1 MQGAIG
7 ARTYRFAVADV
18 VDDPADP
25 RLADYVDLTD
35 PDVRR
40 RMEGERGFFIAES
53 PLVVRR
59 LLASG
64 RPVRSVLV
72 TPRQQAALA
81 DALDGLAVPV
91 YVAGPDVLRRVVGFD
106 LHRGAVASAAR
117 WPLPA
122 SADVLRGAHR
132 VVVLEKVNDHEN
144 LGLIFRSAA
153 ALGADAVLLD
163 RECSDPLYRRSVRVS
178 IGSVL
183 TLPWTRVDAVGEVL
197 DAGFDGVAF
206 TPDEGALELE
216 TFAWPHRCALLFGPE
231 GPGLSRTWL
240 ESVQWRVRIPM
251 SGGVDSLNVATAVA
265 IGLYASRSI
274 TPPAGRS

>member
-1 MQGAIG
+1 MTAL
-7 ARTYRFAVADV
+7 
-18 VDDPADP
+18 VDDPEDP

-40 RMEGERGFFIAES
+40 RVEGDRGFFIAES

-64 RPVRSVLV
+64 RPLRSVLV
-72 TPRQQAALA
+72 TPRQHAAMADVLA
-81 DALDGLAVPV
+81 GLAVPV
-91 YVAGPDVLRRVVGFD
+91 YVAGPEVLRRVVGFD

-117 WPLPA
+117 WALPA
-122 SADVLRGAHR
+122 YADVLRGARR

-178 IGSVL
+178 IGAVL
-183 TLPWTRVDAVGEVL
+183 TLPWTRVDTVAEVL
-197 DAGFDGVAF
+197 DEGFEGIAF
-206 TPDEGALELE
+206 TPDENAVAVDTLE
-216 TFAWPHRCALLFGPE
+216 WPYRCALLFGPE

-240 ESVQWRVRIPM
+240 DSARQRARIPM
-251 SGGVDSLNVATAVA
+251 SAGMDSLNVATAVA
-265 IGLYASRSI
+265 IGLYASRSV
-274 TPPAGRS
+274 TPPASRS